1 MTHSISINV
10 IIPASEYT
18 VISIRIVSRIDSSD
32 CLLWNETIYISE
44 SRSYE
49 LYYCELA
56 SLDEQLNN
64 NHLNC

>member
-18 VISIRIVSRIDSSD
+18 VISIRIASRIDFSE

-44 SRSYE
+44 SRIYKLS
-49 LYYCELA
+49 YCELE